1 MVRSVRFGY
10 GASLVSLVVLLAACA
25 PVGGEGPTG
34 VAELDEVVEAA
45 LSGDVSL
52 QREMISYSSLPC
64 LTIEGLGGPPPCREG
79 ESEGT
84 LVDVLPVIGAEGG
97 HLRREEMQSW
107 PGLIETELVAAYRLS
122 DQVFA
127 DANYPAGE
135 FGLLFSGEMAAEAI
149 TVHVRDG
156 GIVRIDHHM
165 GASLEEIVQREAG
178 EMILEPTSS

>member
-1 MVRSVRFGY
+1 MTV
-10 GASLVSLVVLLAACA
+10 
-25 PVGGEGPTG
+25 
-34 VAELDEVVEAA
+34 
-45 LSGDVSL
+45 
-52 QREMISYSSLPC
+52 
-64 LTIEGLGGPPPCREG
+64 EGLGGPPPCLEG

-84 LVDVLPVIGAEGG
+84 LVDVIPLIGGEGG
-97 HLRREEMQSW
+97 HLRREEIRSW
-107 PGLIETELVAAYRLS
+107 QGLTVTELVAAYRLS

-127 DANYPAGE
+127 DVNYPAGE
-135 FGLLFSGEMAAEAI
+135 YGLLFSGALEAESV